1 MIHAIILAAGESRRM
16 GKQKMLLPYGGK
28 TVIEHIVTQ
37 VLQCG
42 VGGIT
47 VVLGHDAG
55 EIAAKLTPLPV
66 QRVVNDEYAGGMITS
81 VRHGLETVPPETGAA
96 LIVLGDQPDIT
107 PAVVDQLIKGFRRA
121 GKGIVVPLFEGRRGH
136 PILVSTNY
144 RDAVMTRYEDT
155 GLRGLLVDNREDV
168 AEISV
173 DHPGILQDMDTPKD
187 YARELRKLDESAG

>member
-1 MIHAIILAAGESRRM
+1 M

-42 VGGIT
+42 VDGIT

-66 QRVVNDEYAGGMITS
+66 QRVVNDDYAGGMITS

-107 PAVVDQLIKGFRRA
+107 PAVVDQLIEGFRRA

-155 GLRGLLVDNREDV
+155 GLRGLLVDNPEDV

-173 DHPGILQDMDTPKD
+173 DHPGILLDMDTPKD

>member
-42 VGGIT
+42 VDGIT

-81 VRHGLETVPPETGAA
+81 VRSGLESVPPEASAA
-96 LIVLGDQPDIT
+96 MIALGDQPDIT
-107 PAVVDQLIKGFRRA
+107 PAVVSQLIEGFRTA
-121 GKGIVVPLFEGRRGH
+121 GKGIAVPLFEGRRGH

-155 GLRGLLVDNREDV
+155 GLRGLLVDNPEDV

-173 DHPGILQDMDTPKD
+173 DHPGILQDMDTPED
-187 YARELRKLDESAG
+187 YARELRKLGESTE

>member
-28 TVIEHIVTQ
+28 TVIEHIVTR

-55 EIAAKLTPLPV
+55 EIAAKLTSLPV
-66 QRVVNDEYAGGMITS
+66 QQVVNDKYAGGMITS
-81 VRHGLETVPPETGAA
+81 VRHGLETVPPETDAT
-96 LIVLGDQPDIT
+96 LIVLGDQPDLS
-107 PAVVDQLIKGFRRA
+107 PAIVSQLIEGFRRA
-121 GKGIVVPLFEGRRGH
+121 GKGIAVPLFEGRRGH

-155 GLRGLLVDNREDV
+155 GLRGLLVDNPEDV

-173 DHPGILQDMDTPKD
+173 DHPGILQDMDTTKD
-187 YARELRKLDESAG
+187 YARELRKLRESAG

>member
-16 GKQKMLLPYGGK
+16 GKQKLLLPYGGK

-55 EIAAKLTPLPV
+55 EIAAKLTTLPV

-81 VRHGLETVPPETGAA
+81 VRSGLESVPPEASAA
-96 LIVLGDQPDIT
+96 MIALGGSAGYHSCRRE
-107 PAVVDQLIKGFRRA
+107 PA
-121 GKGIVVPLFEGRRGH
+121 
-136 PILVSTNY
+136 Y
-144 RDAVMTRYEDT
+144 
-155 GLRGLLVDNREDV
+155 RGL
-168 AEISV
+168 
-173 DHPGILQDMDTPKD
+173 QDG
-187 YARELRKLDESAG
+187 RKRDCRPIV